1 MSIPYSTIHSL
12 GILIQRQR
20 EGPRSRQPAF
30 NLLAETIQCKFFRVL
45 LFHLFLTI
53 ATSVFSSFPLTTEY
67 VSLFPSL
74 EWSLHLHEVPNPALL
89 LGDETLNF
97 TIYPL
102 LRDLQSSLP
111 CAHHRFCHLKNM

>member
-1 MSIPYSTIHSL
+1 MSVPYSTTHSL

-30 NLLAETIQCKFFRVL
+30 NLLAETIQRKFFRVL

-67 VSLFPSL
+67 VSLSFSRVEPSSPRSP
-74 EWSLHLHEVPNPALL
+74 E
-89 LGDETLNF
+89 
-97 TIYPL
+97 
-102 LRDLQSSLP
+102 SSAP
-111 CAHHRFCHLKNM
+111 PGR